1 MPKIALLIPL
11 VFILG
16 CATMSR
22 GISQGFQITSAPSGA
37 SVVLSNVES
46 CITPCALNLPRRPG
60 FDVSVSLEGYKTVN
74 TNVVSQRAELSAVG
88 TAGNMVWGYG
98 LQGVALDTLTGAMNE
113 LFPNPLYVDLEA
125 Q

>member
-37 SVVLSNVES
+37 SVVLSNGES

-74 TNVVSQRAELSAVG
+74 TNVVSQRAELSAAG
-88 TAGNMVWGYG
+88 TAGNMVMYG
-98 LQGVALDTLTGAMNE
+98 LPGVALDTLTGAMNE
-113 LFPNPLYVDLEA
+113 LFPNPLHVDLEA

>member
-37 SVVLSNVES
+37 SVVLSNGES

-88 TAGNMVWGYG
+88 TAGNMVMYG
-98 LQGVALDTLTGAMNE
+98 LPGVALDTLTGAMNE
-113 LFPNPLYVDLEA
+113 LFPNPLHVDLEA

>member
-74 TNVVSQRAELSAVG
+74 TNVVPQRAELSAVG
-88 TAGNMVWGYG
+88 TAGNMVMYG
-98 LQGVALDTLTGAMNE
+98 LPGVALDTLTGAMNE
-113 LFPNPLYVDLEA
+113 LFPNPLHVDLEA

>member
-1 MPKIALLIPL
+1 MFKIATFIPL

-22 GISQGFQITSAPSGA
+22 GISQGFQIISAPSGA
-37 SVVLSNVES
+37 SVVLSNGES
-46 CITPCALNLPRRPG
+46 CITPCALSLPRRPG

-74 TNVVSQRAELSAVG
+74 TNVVSQRAELSAAG
-88 TAGNMVWGYG
+88 TAGNMVMYG
-98 LQGVALDTLTGAMNE
+98 PGVALDTLTGAMNE
-113 LFPNPLYVDLEA
+113 LFPNPLHVDFET